1 MQQMILDYLGC
12 VRRKLKKL
20 KGDEKHL
27 RDSETPDWQAVGFLF
42 HCCYKQNF
50 KAPRSLMCEQSFSL
64 ESKTSALFFYE

>member
-27 RDSETPDWQAVGFLF
+27 RDSETPD
-42 HCCYKQNF
+42 
-50 KAPRSLMCEQSFSL
+50 
-64 ESKTSALFFYE
+64 